1 MLRRLRVTTSI
12 LLIAISS
19 LSSISS
25 VNGDLDF
32 LDSFNGSYVRELHP
46 VARKMLKTAQ
56 KTIGIVSYDTML
68 IYGAIIFAVFHSLV
82 CLLCNKAFFPAHKI
96 EDEAPCFPEITKDS

>member
-1 MLRRLRVTTSI
+1 MLGRLRVTASI

-32 LDSFNGSYVRELHP
+32 LDSFNGSYFRELHP

-56 KTIGIVSYDTML
+56 KTIGIVSYDTVL
-68 IYGAIIFAVFHSLV
+68 IYGAIIFAVFL
-82 CLLCNKAFFPAHKI
+82 N
-96 EDEAPCFPEITKDS
+96 